1 MIFPLDFGT
10 VPTVWYIV
18 LISFYFVEF
27 SVFFI
32 FPGMMHNWSGFI
44 SDVICCRFK
53 LGKYQQKDSTASS
66 SPPISR
72 REQENN
78 RPIKSHVGIRPG
90 IDM

>member
-1 MIFPLDFGT
+1 MYVIGINFASFYDFSIGFWNFSDS
-10 VPTVWYIV
+10 VVY
-18 LISFYFVEF
+18 SYFVEF

-66 SPPISR
+66 SHKGGIS
-72 REQENN
+72 NAKL
-78 RPIKSHVGIRPG
+78 PYDTFSK
-90 IDM
+90 